1 MQCEHLGGE
10 GERERRG
17 KREGEEGKERGRE
30 RKERGRERK
39 ERGKDVDRGEMGIR
53 EGGLI
58 IIKVEKLKTQ
68 YHICRIFSFCSQVI
82 VQTFKMTGSNR

>member
-10 GERERRG
+10 GEREREERERERRGRREGERG
-17 KREGEEGKERGRE
+17 KREGERG
-30 RKERGRERK
+30 K

-58 IIKVEKLKTQ
+58 IIKVEKLKT
-68 YHICRIFSFCSQVI
+68 
-82 VQTFKMTGSNR
+82 

>member
-17 KREGEEGKERGRE
+17 RREGEERKERGRE
-30 RKERGRERK
+30 RKERGRERGKGEGEEGKERGRERK

-58 IIKVEKLKTQ
+58 IIKVEKLKT
-68 YHICRIFSFCSQVI
+68 
-82 VQTFKMTGSNR
+82 